1 MINKVR
7 WHKPKTWGL
16 LLIGL
21 LLTGCSTRVIYYWL
35 DTAIIWQLD
44 DYFALSYSQKDLLSR
59 EVKGLMAWHR
69 QHELPRYA
77 RDLDALAKAVA
88 SPMTPEQIST
98 NLDAVQQSLTR
109 TLENTIPRAV
119 RLARTLT
126 DEQVARFMTD
136 RVKRQQERQKDFATE
151 PKEQMLAEFR
161 DKMNKRLEFWIGEVK
176 PAQAPLVAQWAEWQY
191 ELMPP
196 WLEFQESWTQELDR
210 LMKQRQSPDFTRE
223 TDRPAGRG
231 GWADGWPLYRLYRTV
246 APAYRQLA
254 ERHEPVA
261 GYLPAGSSLLPA
273 QGLCPRLQAD
283 ERQLTAS
290 TEWSRTPGA
299 TLFKPGAC
307 GSFPFLFIGN

>member
-7 WHKPKTWGL
+7 WHKPKIWGL

-69 QHELPRYA
+69 QHELPCYA
-77 RDLDALAKAVA
+77 KDLDALAKAVA

-196 WLEFQESWTQELDR
+196 WLEFQASWTQELDR

-223 TDRPAGRG
+223 LTDLLAEGDGLMDGRFTG
-231 GWADGWPLYRLYRTV
+231 YTEQSRQRTV
-246 APAYRQLA
+246 NWLSAMSQSLDISQRAHLY
-254 ERHEPVA
+254 
-261 GYLPAGSSLLPA
+261 SLLKGYA
-273 QGLCPRLQAD
+273 RD
-283 ERQLTAS
+283 
-290 TEWSRTPGA
+290 
-299 TLFKPGAC
+299 FKQMS
-307 GSFPFLFIGN
+307 GS

>member
-44 DYFALSYSQKDLLSR
+44 DYFALTTSQQGLLSR
-59 EVKGLMAWHR
+59 EVKELMAWHR

-77 RDLDALAKAVA
+77 KDLDALAKAMA

-98 NLDAVQQSLTR
+98 YLDALQQSLTR

-119 RLARTLT
+119 RLASTLS
-126 DEQVARFMTD
+126 DEQVTRFMAD
-136 RVKRQQERQKDFATE
+136 RLKRQQERQQDFATQ
-151 PKEQMLAEFR
+151 PKELMLAEFR

-176 PAQAPLVAQWAEWQY
+176 PAQAPLVVQWAEWQY

-196 WLEFQESWTQELDR
+196 WLEFQTAWTQELDR

-223 TDRPAGRG
+223 LTELLAQGDSMMDGRFTG
-231 GWADGWPLYRLYRTV
+231 YTEQSRQRTV
-246 APAYRQLA
+246 NWLCAMSQSLDISQRAHLY
-254 ERHEPVA
+254 
-261 GYLPAGSSLLPA
+261 SLLKGYA
-273 QGLCPRLQAD
+273 RD
-283 ERQLTAS
+283 
-290 TEWSRTPGA
+290 
-299 TLFKPGAC
+299 FKQMS
-307 GSFPFLFIGN
+307 GS

>member
-69 QHELPRYA
+69 QHELSRYA

-176 PAQAPLVAQWAEWQY
+176 PAQASLVAQWAEWQY

-196 WLEFQESWTQELDR
+196 WLEFQASWTQELDR

-223 TDRPAGRG
+223 LTDLLAEGDGLMDGRFTG
-231 GWADGWPLYRLYRTV
+231 YTEQSRQRTV
-246 APAYRQLA
+246 NWLSAMSQSLDISQRAHLY
-254 ERHEPVA
+254 
-261 GYLPAGSSLLPA
+261 SLLKGYA
-273 QGLCPRLQAD
+273 RD
-283 ERQLTAS
+283 
-290 TEWSRTPGA
+290 
-299 TLFKPGAC
+299 FKQMS
-307 GSFPFLFIGN
+307 GS

>member
-59 EVKGLMAWHR
+59 EVKGLMTWHR

-77 RDLDALAKAVA
+77 RDLDALAKAIA
-88 SPMTPEQIST
+88 SPMTPAQIST
-98 NLDAVQQSLTR
+98 NLDTVQQSLTR

-126 DEQVARFMTD
+126 DDQVARFMTD
-136 RVKRQQERQKDFATE
+136 RVKRQQERQHDFATQ

-161 DKMNKRLEFWIGEVK
+161 DKMNKRLVFWIGEVK

-196 WLEFQESWTQELDR
+196 WLDFQESWTRELER

-223 TDRPAGRG
+223 LTDLLAEGDGLMDGRFTG
-231 GWADGWPLYRLYRTV
+231 YTEQSRQRTV
-246 APAYRQLA
+246 NWLSAMSQSLDLA
-254 ERHEPVA
+254 QRTHLYTLLK
-261 GYLPAGSSLLPA
+261 GYARDFDQMTGH
-273 QGLCPRLQAD
+273 
-283 ERQLTAS
+283 
-290 TEWSRTPGA
+290 
-299 TLFKPGAC
+299 
-307 GSFPFLFIGN
+307 

>member
-69 QHELPRYA
+69 QHELPHYA

-223 TDRPAGRG
+223 LTDLLAEGDGLMDGRFTG
-231 GWADGWPLYRLYRTV
+231 YTEQSRQRTV
-246 APAYRQLA
+246 NWLSAMSQSLDISQRAHLY
-254 ERHEPVA
+254 
-261 GYLPAGSSLLPA
+261 SLLK
-273 QGLCPRLQAD
+273 GY
-283 ERQLTAS
+283 AS
-290 TEWSRTPGA
+290 D
-299 TLFKPGAC
+299 FKQMS
-307 GSFPFLFIGN
+307 GS